1 MVIKL
6 LKVIR
11 TRINMCKLQS
21 ICFFISVY
29 EGRLVVCLIGG
40 HVDIYKM
47 GMSGKVFFVPLETFW
62 WVGGAWCWSYDI
74 WSSVAKVVD
83 YQTIFWLKIKLNRR
97 WKLDGNFFHLIRSMP
112 WARSH
117 ALIPWSYYIYWF
129 STLVYEHYI
138 TPLQGRAKKLF
149 HEGYT
154 LQLWPIVSN
163 KVSVHC
169 SVAISL

>member
-47 GMSGKVFFVPLETFW
+47 GMSGKVFFVPLETF
-62 WVGGAWCWSYDI
+62 
-74 WSSVAKVVD
+74 
-83 YQTIFWLKIKLNRR
+83 
-97 WKLDGNFFHLIRSMP
+97 
-112 WARSH
+112 
-117 ALIPWSYYIYWF
+117 
-129 STLVYEHYI
+129 
-138 TPLQGRAKKLF
+138 
-149 HEGYT
+149 
-154 LQLWPIVSN
+154 
-163 KVSVHC
+163 
-169 SVAISL
+169 